1 MKFQSEK
8 EYNEIIKIL
17 DFQLLEMNDKKITAL
32 NRLKELAEKNND
44 SYIYAAYYF
53 YHALS
58 YPIDERI
65 EITEKSLRLA
75 ETSGNVYIQVKSYN
89 CLGIDYSEKADY
101 IKSLQNYLKAYY
113 LSTKHEEYD
122 LDWVVLNNIGNLFV
136 WIEDYENGVSFIE
149 SAYNKY
155 MSKKEKEPLMVMQL
169 MINLIELHSFAHHF
183 DKVDYW
189 TSLDDN
195 FFEYEGKEIV
205 ECMIQMNTIVKK
217 QDVFTADELVN
228 EIERF
233 TNKCESIDDFIYIFR
248 MAIKILEIAVEKA
261 DEKACRHLIKMMHEK
276 RNKSEIAAFDLDFDS
291 VLCLFDFKYEN
302 KTFDE
307 NFLNYYRN
315 SKSAF
320 KMLRNTYSKSLL
332 VQIELEEEKETHKD
346 TAEEKIL
353 LQKKL
358 EIDPFTEIYNKIYVE
373 NKISEDLLKNSK
385 AGHQVLFVIDIDY
398 FKRVNDELGHDVGDS
413 ILLGVADV
421 LRKYK
426 QENYIVGRYGG
437 DEFILYIKNAES
449 NGMVKE
455 IANKLLKETKAIKT
469 AIADMPHIT
478 FSIGIAVNNGEQK
491 FDPLFKRADEALYQS
506 KKNGRNQ
513 FTIV

>member
-1 MKFQSEK
+1 MKFQTEQ
-8 EYNEIIKIL
+8 EYSEIIKIL
-17 DFQLLEMNDKKITAL
+17 DFQLLEIDNKKVNAL
-32 NRLKELAEKNND
+32 GRLKKLADETNE
-44 SYIYAAYYF
+44 SYIYASYYF

-75 ETSGNVYIQVKSYN
+75 ETSGNVFFQVKAYN

-101 IKSLQNYLKAYY
+101 LTSIQYYLKAYY
-113 LSTKHEEYD
+113 LATRHEGFNM
-122 LDWVVLNNIGNLFV
+122 DWVVLNNIGNLFV
-136 WIEDYENGVSFIE
+136 WLEDYESGVSFIE

-155 MSKKEKEPLMVMQL
+155 MSKSEKELDVVMQL
-169 MINLIELHSFAHHF
+169 TINLIELHSFAHHF

-189 TSLDDN
+189 TSLEDD
-195 FFEYEGKEIV
+195 FFEAEGKEIV
-205 ECMIQMNTIVKK
+205 KCMILMNRIVKK
-217 QDVFTADELVN
+217 QDAFTKDELVN
-228 EIERF
+228 EIEEF
-233 TNKCESIDDFIYIFR
+233 TKKCETTEDFIYIFR
-248 MAIKILEIAVEKA
+248 MAIKVLEIAVEKG
-261 DEKACRHLIKMMHEK
+261 DEKSCRQLIKMMHEK
-276 RNKSEIAAFDLDFDS
+276 RKKSEITTFDLEFDAA
-291 VLCLFDFKYEN
+291 LCLFDFKYEN
-302 KTFDE
+302 KMMNE
-307 NFLNYYRN
+307 NFSNYFRN
-315 SKSAF
+315 SKNAF
-320 KMLRNTYSKSLL
+320 RMLRSTYSKSLL

-346 TAEEKIL
+346 TAEEKML

-373 NKISEDLLKNSK
+373 NKISEDLLRNSK
-385 AGHQVLFVIDIDY
+385 TGQQVLFVIDIDF
-398 FKRVNDELGHDVGDS
+398 FKRVNDELGHDTGDR
-413 ILLGVADV
+413 ILLSVADV
-421 LRKYK
+421 LRRYK